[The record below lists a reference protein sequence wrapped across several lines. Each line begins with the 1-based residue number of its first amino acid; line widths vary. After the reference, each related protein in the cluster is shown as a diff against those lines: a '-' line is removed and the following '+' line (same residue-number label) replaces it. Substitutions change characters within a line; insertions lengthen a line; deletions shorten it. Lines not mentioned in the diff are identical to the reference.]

1 MNRSR
6 LTNIALIVVLVLAV
20 LVAVTQL
27 MSVSRQVTNP
37 AASTLDVSNEEIN
50 FLGLFDIPQTNLFV
64 ALSVFTLASLVGIGV
79 GLTLLFRFLNQEV
92 REVAEEPDHPVNP
105 LSYDT
110 YGHGAAVAVIGGLF
124 LLTLAMLFG
133 GGVLPIQASAE
144 SSKVDRLFQ
153 VEFFFIAFF
162 FALVTGL
169 FLHFLI
175 YFRARPGDDTDGVFV
190 HGNLRLE
197 LLWTIGPAIIVTG
210 LGIFAA
216 IMLLDIQEANAGEV
230 PIEVTGQQWVWQFNY
245 PLDAIP
251 EELHPE
257 NEEFEGFSSAELVL
271 LVDQPV
277 VFEMTAVD
285 VIHSFWIPEMRI
297 KRDVAP
303 GVITE
308 LRLTPSQ
315 PGEYQMLCNQ
325 LCGTRHGAMIANV
338 RVLNENDYADWISQQ
353 LARLANPV
361 TAGESIYETN
371 CEPCHSLDGSRSPR
385 LGPTWQGLYGSEREL
400 TNGETI
406 VADEQ
411 HIINSIINPN
421 DHVTAADPPYPI
433 GVMPDDYGERFDEVE
448 LTQIVAF
455 VKAQSDEGC
464 QELAEEGA
472 LPEEGDY
479 CVGFENAAE

>member
-6 LTNIALIVVLVLAV
+6 LTNIALIVVLVFAV
-20 LVAVTQL
+20 LVAATQFI
-27 MSVSRQVTNP
+27 SASRQVTNP
-37 AASTLDVSNEEIN
+37 AASTLDVSNKEEIN
-50 FLGLFDIPQTNLFV
+50 FLGLFDIPQTSLFV
-64 ALSVFTLASLVGIGV
+64 ALSVFTLASLVGMGV

-110 YGHGAAVAVIGGLF
+110 YGHRAAAGVIGGLF
-124 LLTLAMLFG
+124 LLTAGMLLG
-133 GGVLPIQASAE
+133 GGVLPVKASAE
-144 SSKVDRLFQ
+144 ADKVDFLFQ
-153 VEFFFIAFF
+153 IEFFFIAIF
-162 FALVTGL
+162 FALVAGL
-169 FLHFLI
+169 FIHFLI
-175 YFRARPGDDTDGVFV
+175 YFRARPGDDSDGVFV

-197 LLWTIGPAIIVTG
+197 LLWTIGPAIIVTA

-216 IMLLDIQEANAGEV
+216 ITLFDIQEANAGEV

-245 PLDAIP
+245 PLETIP

-315 PGEYQMLCNQ
+315 PGEYRMLCNQ

-338 RVLNENDYADWISQQ
+338 RVLNENDYAEWISQQ
-353 LARLANPV
+353 LARFANPV

-371 CEPCHSLDGSRSPR
+371 CVSCHSLDGSRPV
-385 LGPTWQGLYGSEREL
+385 GPTWQGLYGSEREL

-406 VADEQ
+406 IADEQ
-411 HIINSIINPN
+411 YIINSIINPN
-421 DHVTAADPPYPI
+421 DHVTAADPPFREN
-433 GVMPDDYGERFDEVE
+433 VMPQDFGERFDEVE

-464 QELAEEGA
+464 QELAESGA